1 MKKQT
6 EESRDRIL
14 AAAIKIFAE
23 KGYNGARID
32 QIAGEAG
39 VNKALIYYY
48 FKSKE
53 AILAELFETFF
64 RRSAEM
70 LLNFVERGGFAENP
84 EENKRLFEAEY
95 ARYLESS
102 VDLLKII
109 VMESLKVQNQDTP
122 LFNLVDIGGSADP
135 ERVGHI
141 EESASLNDAEKKQMY
156 VTEFFTGVM
165 PFVCYI
171 VLKDK
176 WCRHFDMD
184 EDELKRYFDT
194 AMEETHELYHKNREG
209 KPF

>member
-1 MKKQT
+1 MKRQP

-14 AAAIKIFAE
+14 AAAVKIFAE

-48 FKSKE
+48 FEGKE
-53 AILAELFETFF
+53 AILNELFQSFF
-64 RRSAEM
+64 RQSTGM
-70 LLNFVERGGFAENP
+70 LLDFVERGGFGQNP

-95 ARYLESS
+95 ASYLMSS
-102 VDLLKII
+102 RDLLKII
-109 VMESLKVQNQDTP
+109 VMESLKDENADTP
-122 LFNLVDIGGSADP
+122 LFNLVDLGGSATP
-135 ERVGHI
+135 ERLDDM
-141 EESASLNDAEKKQMY
+141 ESQTGMSEAEKKQMY

-176 WCRHFDMD
+176 WCRHFGM
-184 EDELKRYFDT
+184 EEEELGRCFDI
-194 AMEETHELYHKNREG
+194 AMEDTHEQYHKNRDG
-209 KPF
+209 KP